1 MLAEIATLAFALL
14 LGLAF
19 GSFLNVCIAR
29 LPSGESVVT
38 PRSHCRSCN
47 APLRKRDNIPL
58 LSYLLLRGRCHACGA
73 PIPIRYPLVEVATAI
88 WFALSALP
96 LARLL
101 ADPAS
106 SGDALLASAVH
117 FVAMAVLG
125 FLLIGLAVMDWTDPR
140 PTGYLP
146 NEFTLGGLAAGIFF
160 TFAESFFVPPVAVKT
175 LFTPE
180 EVFIAHRL
188 LAALLGF
195 LVLWL
200 IRTVYRLV
208 RKRPGMGAGDARLLA
223 MMGSFL
229 GLAPLCVAF
238 LVGTG
243 LAAIVGAA
251 LLVTRRGTAA
261 TPLRYGSFLAV
272 GGLFAALWGDRLA
285 TWYLSLFR

>member
-1 MLAEIATLAFALL
+1 MLAQIATLLIALL
-14 LGLAF
+14 LGLAL

-29 LPSGESVVT
+29 LPRGESVVQ
-38 PRSHCRSCN
+38 PRSHCMRCGATLHN
-47 APLRKRDNIPL
+47 RDNIPV
-58 LSYLLLRGRCHACGA
+58 LSYLMLRGRCRSCQA
-73 PIPIRYPLVEVATAI
+73 PIPARYPLVEAATAV
-88 WFALSALP
+88 WFVLSTLP

-106 SGDALLASAVH
+106 TGDALLASAVH
-117 FVAMAVLG
+117 ATATAVLG
-125 FLLIGLAVMDWTDPR
+125 FLLIGLAVMDWTDAR

-146 NEFTLGGLAAGIFF
+146 NEFTVGGLAAGIFF
-160 TFAESFFVPPVAVKT
+160 TFAQSFFVPSVATKT

-200 IRTVYRLV
+200 IGNLYRV
-208 RKRPGMGAGDARLLA
+208 IRKRPGMGAGDVRLLA

-229 GLAPLCVAF
+229 GLGPLSVAF

-243 LAAIVGAA
+243 LAALVAVA
-251 LLVTRRGTAA
+251 LLLTRRGNAS
-261 TPLRYGSFLAV
+261 TPLRYGSFLCV

-285 TWYLSLFR
+285 TWYLALFR